1 MLDLGLAGRKS
12 PSPGRHPHTF
22 PRPAWTFWACRGAAS
37 VRFRRGLSR
46 RLRPAGWATALT
58 PVAPSL

>member
-46 RLRPAGWATALT
+46 RLRPAGW
-58 PVAPSL
+58 